1 MDLHLIMNYE
11 LLIINLKIM
20 LLRHTTAKEIDRK
33 ALTINPAK
41 TCQPVGAMYAALG
54 IHGCLPHSHG
64 SQGCCSYHRS
74 ALSRHFREPILAGTS
89 SFSEGSSVFGGSA
102 NLLQSIETMF
112 TVYKPE
118 IIAVHTTCLSE
129 TIGDDL
135 NQIVFKAAED
145 GLIPEGKKVIY
156 CNTPSYVGTHIT
168 GYSNQVAAMV
178 KFFSTATPKKRNV
191 INLVAGWMEPSDM
204 REIKRLTKV
213 MEARTIMFPDMT
225 DVLDAPLDG
234 HYKMYPTGGTTSA
247 DLILTGDSKFTLGL
261 GQSCTEDTCIKLENK
276 CKVKFDILDIPI
288 GFKATDRFLMSLSRH
303 ANLPIPQSLS
313 DERGRLIDLI
323 SDSSKYLYGKR
334 VALWGDPD
342 TLVPLVEFL
351 VSMDMKP
358 VYIVTGT
365 ASKYFDA
372 RMKEILKDI
381 PEAKF
386 MSGELADMFR
396 MHQWIK
402 QEGVDLLIGN
412 TYGKYIGR
420 DENTPLVRF
429 GFPIADR
436 PGHNYFAKTG
446 YNGGANL
453 VKQIMDA
460 FLDKQDKTCLEEAFE
475 FQM

>member
-1 MDLHLIMNYE
+1 
-11 LLIINLKIM
+11 M
-20 LLRHTTAKEIDRK
+20 LLRHTTAFEIDRK

-41 TCQPVGAMYAALG
+41 TCQPIGAMYAALG

-74 ALSRHFREPILAGTS
+74 ALSRHFREPIMAGTS

-102 NLLQSIETMF
+102 NLVAAIDTMF
-112 TVYKPE
+112 TVYNPE
-118 IIAVHTTCLSE
+118 VIAVHTTCLSE

-135 NQIVFKAAED
+135 VQIVSKANDD
-145 GLIPEGKKVIY
+145 GLVPQGKHVIY
-156 CNTPSYVGTHIT
+156 CNTPSYVGTHVT

-204 REIKRLTKV
+204 GEIKRLASV

-225 DVLDAPLDG
+225 GVLDTPLDG
-234 HYKMYPTGGTTSA
+234 HYKMYPDGGTTIE
-247 DLILTGDSKFTLGL
+247 DLKLTGDSKFTLGF
-261 GQSCTEDTCIKLENK
+261 GPMSTEDACIKLDNK
-276 CKVKFDILDIPI
+276 CKVKFEMLDIPI

-323 SDSSKYLYGKR
+323 SDSAKYLYGKR

-342 TLVPLVEFL
+342 TLVPLAEFR
-351 VSMDMKP
+351 VSLDMKP
-358 VYIVTGT
+358 VYIVSGT
-365 ASKYFDA
+365 PSKYFLE
-372 RMKEILKDI
+372 KIPEILKDI

-386 MSGELADMFR
+386 KCGEMADMFR

-412 TYGKYIGR
+412 TYGKYIAR
-420 DENTPLVRF
+420 DENTPFVRF

-453 VKQIMDA
+453 VKQILDA
-460 FLDKQDKTCLEEAFE
+460 FLDHIDRTCLEEKVE
-475 FQM
+475 FQL

>member
-1 MDLHLIMNYE
+1 
-11 LLIINLKIM
+11 M
-20 LLRHTTAKEIDRK
+20 LLRHTTAFEIDRK

-64 SQGCCSYHRS
+64 SQGCCAYHRS
-74 ALSRHFREPILAGTS
+74 ALSRHFKEPVMAGTS

-112 TVYKPE
+112 KVYKPE
-118 IIAVHTTCLSE
+118 VIAVHTTCLSE

-135 NQIVFKAAED
+135 NQIISKANDD
-145 GLIPEGKKVIY
+145 GFVPEGKNVIY
-156 CNTPSYVGTHIT
+156 CNTPSYVGSHIT

-204 REIKRLTKV
+204 GEIKRLAKV
-213 MEARTIMFPDMT
+213 LEARTIMFPDMT
-225 DVLDAPLDG
+225 GVLDTPLDG
-234 HYKMYPTGGTTSA
+234 HYKMYPAGGTTVE
-247 DLILTGDSKFTLGL
+247 DLRLTGDSKFTLGL
-261 GQSCTEDTCIKLENK
+261 GQYTTEDTCIKLENK
-276 CKVKFDILDIPI
+276 CKVKFEVLDIPI
-288 GFKATDRFLMSLSRH
+288 GFKATDRYIMALSRH
-303 ANLPIPQSLS
+303 ANVPIPDSIT

-323 SDSSKYLYGKR
+323 ADNAKYLYGKR

-342 TLVPLVEFL
+342 TLIPLAEFL
-351 VSMDMKP
+351 VSLDMRP
-358 VYIVTGT
+358 VYIVSGT
-365 ASKYFDA
+365 PGKPFTDRLS
-372 RMKEILKDI
+372 EILKDI

-386 MSGELADMFR
+386 VCGDTADMFR

-402 QEGVDLLIGN
+402 QQGVDLLIGN
-412 TYGKYIGR
+412 TYGKYIAR
-420 DENTPLVRF
+420 DEDTPFVRF

-446 YNGGANL
+446 YLGGANL
-453 VKQIMDA
+453 VTQMLGA
-460 FLDKQDKTCLEEAFE
+460 MLDHFDRTCPEEKVE
-475 FQM
+475 FQL